1 MHGIAAIVQ
10 LAIFPSSAAA
20 MRLKDACPATKG
32 YGFATNPHPGTVA
45 VTTIAGN
52 ANPGLV
58 DAAAPGTADQAEF
71 KAPRFVL
78 FHAETG
84 ALYISDTGNYVIRT
98 MSSAGAVTTLA
109 GRGTGGGSRDGTFA
123 DAEFR
128 SPAGLAF
135 DYDCNELYVADDAD
149 HVVRRLTFLE
159 INRVA
164 TAAGRFGVTGTNDAA
179 DPTAAT
185 FSGPQGLLYAAAHQ
199 SLYIADNGNQ
209 RIRTLDSNF
218 RERSAR
224 VCSTSPCTT
233 PTPSP
238 FPSGTS
244 APSSRILAPRCSRGP
259 ASWTTSFSQPSSA
272 GTPRESPVAILSTS
286 VFPSRTTRR

>member
-1 MHGIAAIVQ
+1 
-10 LAIFPSSAAA
+10 
-20 MRLKDACPATKG
+20 
-32 YGFATNPHPGTVA
+32 
-45 VTTIAGN
+45 
-52 ANPGLV
+52 
-58 DAAAPGTADQAEF
+58 
-71 KAPRFVL
+71 
-78 FHAETG
+78 
-84 ALYISDTGNYVIRT
+84 

-233 PTPSP
+233 PTP
-238 FPSGTS
+238 
-244 APSSRILAPRCSRGP
+244 
-259 ASWTTSFSQPSSA
+259 
-272 GTPRESPVAILSTS
+272 
-286 VFPSRTTRR
+286 